1 MRLYAT
7 TNGGATW
14 ASRSASPLLSQAT
27 LDFVTP
33 AVGFATSISYNP
45 FRAHLLET
53 RDGGATWASVP
64 APLVGHA

>member
-45 FRAHLLET
+45 FRAQLLET

-64 APLVGHA
+64 ARLVSHL